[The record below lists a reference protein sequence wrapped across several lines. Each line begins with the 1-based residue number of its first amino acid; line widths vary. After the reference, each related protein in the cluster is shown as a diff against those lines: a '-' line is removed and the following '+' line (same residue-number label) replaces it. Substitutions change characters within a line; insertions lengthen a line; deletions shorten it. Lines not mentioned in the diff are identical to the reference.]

1 MSLSCSSMALRVLG
15 SGPGFRCRCFGFPG
29 SGEFFHSPAVLAFDF
44 ARPDAAVEQPTEK
57 AVEGL
62 SVPQVGQIAV
72 NDWRQYVR
80 AVAINEK
87 FVQYL
92 LVVDAPQAAGYIPF
106 GRYDECLVAA
116 FAVGAMPGLRACGRS
131 RRCRRASAT
140 CRAVRPKAR
149 AGAGFREYRPA

>member
-1 MSLSCSSMALRVLG
+1 MQQHGVTDFGFGTGFPPPLVRIS
-15 SGPGFRCRCFGFPG
+15 GFRRV
-29 SGEFFHSPAVLAFDF
+29 FHSPAVLAFDF
-44 ARPDAAVEQPTEK
+44 ARPDAAVEQPAEK

-116 FAVGAMPGLRACGRS
+116 FAVGACPVFV
-131 RRCRRASAT
+131 
-140 CRAVRPKAR
+140 RAVEVVVVVERLQHVEQFAR
-149 AGAGFREYRPA
+149 KREPVQVS

>member
-1 MSLSCSSMALRVLG
+1 MQQHGVTG
-15 SGPGFRCRCFGFPG
+15 FGFRTGFPLPLFRFPG

-116 FAVGAMPGLRACGRS
+116 FLP
-131 RRCRRASAT
+131 
-140 CRAVRPKAR
+140 
-149 AGAGFREYRPA
+149 

>member
-1 MSLSCSSMALRVLG
+1 MRRSN
-15 SGPGFRCRCFGFPG
+15 SG
-29 SGEFFHSPAVLAFDF
+29 GES
-44 ARPDAAVEQPTEK
+44 
-57 AVEGL
+57 VEGL

-116 FAVGAMPGLRACGRS
+116 FAV
-131 RRCRRASAT
+131 
-140 CRAVRPKAR
+140 AR
-149 AGAGFREYRPA
+149 ARSSCVR

>member
-1 MSLSCSSMALRVLG
+1 MALRILG
-15 SGPGFRCRCFGFPG
+15 SGPGFRRRWFGFPG

-44 ARPDAAVEQPTEK
+44 ARPDAAVEQPAEK

-106 GRYDECLVAA
+106 GRLRRMPRCRLRRRRV
-116 FAVGAMPGLRACGRS
+116 PGLRACGRS